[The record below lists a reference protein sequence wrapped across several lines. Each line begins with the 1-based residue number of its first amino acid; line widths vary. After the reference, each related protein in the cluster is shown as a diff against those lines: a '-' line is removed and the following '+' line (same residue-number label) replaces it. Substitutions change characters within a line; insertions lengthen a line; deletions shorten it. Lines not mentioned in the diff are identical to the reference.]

1 MDKYLL
7 KSVMKEFTTNL
18 AHIVLGYISAKI
30 QLLGIVIATAFT
42 AYEYIQSKTLKEV
55 VTDYLEFIIGLMLG
69 KT

>member
-18 AHIVLGYISAKI
+18 VHIVLGYVSGKMP
-30 QLLGIVIATAFT
+30 LLGILIAASFT

-55 VTDYLEFIIGLMLG
+55 ITDYLEFIIGIMLG
-69 KT
+69 KI